1 MRDRIWYEK
10 MKKQLWDTNV
20 DVSRKHEVLLKI
32 EVQPSLLYQIQ
43 SEAAGLIYTLRS
55 SSDHLYTSILVYA
68 FCP

>member
-1 MRDRIWYEK
+1 M
-10 MKKQLWDTNV
+10 NV

-32 EVQPSLLYQIQ
+32 EVHPSLLYQIQ

-55 SSDHLYTSILVYA
+55 SSDPLYTSILVYA